1 MKKFLTL
8 FFSVILCSSLL
19 FSGICLADESSD
31 TAESISDSTDPSS
44 SADID
49 IHGGAAVVADLT
61 TGRMLYFKNPDQPLY
76 PASLTKIMTALIAL
90 DNTSLSDIVTVN
102 QSALD
107 ALESGSMRMGVVAGQ
122 ELTMEEALYALLISS
137 ANDIANA
144 IAEHISGSA
153 DTFTELMNQYAQ
165 NLGCTQTHFAN
176 PTGLDADGVST
187 SAADMAIICMKA
199 AQNDQFLK
207 ICGAPSYTVSS
218 KITPYATDPR
228 SEDDPYILYN
238 QHLMISGDFP
248 YEYAYAGKTGYT
260 NLAQMT
266 LATYAR
272 KDDMN
277 LLCIILNC
285 PYDSETY
292 AYEDTQTLLD
302 YCFENF
308 DTLSEQSSRTL
319 LQKDETTLTI
329 NGNTANASAGTD
341 HNTAAVSED
350 AAAVSPIDKLIL
362 GHSWRDYALAAAI
375 LIAGVLLLILIIR
388 QLAIYIKRRR
398 RRKKYEQL
406 KKARLEREHEETQT
420 AHESETPVS
429 GLSSEKQD
437 DDPPQHT

>member
-1 MKKFLTL
+1 MKKFLIL
-8 FFSVILCSSLL
+8 FFSVILCSSML
-19 FSGICLADESSD
+19 FSGVCLADESSD
-31 TAESISDSTDPSS
+31 TAESIQTDSDPSS
-44 SADID
+44 SEDIS
-49 IHGGAAVVADLT
+49 IHGGAAVVTDLT
-61 TGRMLYFKNPDQPLY
+61 TGKVLYFKNPDEPLY

-90 DNTSLSDIVTVN
+90 DNTSMDEIVTVN
-102 QSALD
+102 QSAID
-107 ALESGSMRMGVVAGQ
+107 PIESGSMRMGVVAGQ

-144 IAEHISGSA
+144 IAEHISGSVEA
-153 DTFTELMNQYAQ
+153 FTELMNQYAQ
-165 NLGCTQTHFAN
+165 NLGCTQTHFSN

-187 SAADMAIICMKA
+187 SAADMAVICMKA

-207 ICGAPSYTVSS
+207 ICGASSYTVSS

-277 LLCIILNC
+277 LLCVILNC

-308 DTLSEQSSRTL
+308 DSLSALSSRIL
-319 LQKDETTLTI
+319 LQKDQTTLTI
-329 NGNTANASAGTD
+329 NGDTSDAS
-341 HNTAAVSED
+341 D
-350 AAAVSPIDKLIL
+350 AAADSNVSETSADTSSSSPLARL
-362 GHSWRDYALAAAI
+362 FFGHTWRDYALAAAI

-388 QLAIYIKRRR
+388 QIIIYIKPRR

-406 KKARLEREHEETQT
+406 KKARLEREHARPE
-420 AHESETPVS
+420 
-429 GLSSEKQD
+429 QD
-437 DDPPQHT
+437 DDPPQNT